1 MSSEEPSRTAVVI
14 EDDDDV
20 RDLLHTVLTG
30 VGFKVHTAPAGLAGV
45 QMVRRLLPDVV
56 TLDMGLPDIDGFEVA
71 RRIRSFSS
79 TLIVMLT
86 ARSDAADEA
95 RGLEVGA
102 DAYLRKPFRP
112 SELRKR
118 IEDGLGRRLQL
129 GANGAANQA

>member
-1 MSSEEPSRTAVVI
+1 MSTKEPSRTAVVI

-30 VGFKVHTAPAGLAGV
+30 SGFKVHTAPAGLAGV
-45 QMVRRLLPDVV
+45 QMVRRLQPDVV
-56 TLDMGLPDIDGFEVA
+56 TLDVGLPDIDGFEVA
-71 RRIRSFSS
+71 RRIRDFSS

-95 RGLEVGA
+95 RGLESGA
-102 DAYLRKPFRP
+102 DAYLHKPFRP

-118 IEDGLGRRLQL
+118 IEEGLGNRLQP
-129 GANGAANQA
+129 GPNG